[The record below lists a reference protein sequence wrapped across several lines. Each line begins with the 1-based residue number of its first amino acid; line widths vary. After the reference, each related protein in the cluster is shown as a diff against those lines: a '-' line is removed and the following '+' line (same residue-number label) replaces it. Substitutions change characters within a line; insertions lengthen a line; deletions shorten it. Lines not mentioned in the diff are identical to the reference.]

1 MDPQARHS
9 TWILLKKFKNE
20 DKCTILLTT
29 HYMDEAECLGDR
41 IAIMSKGTLHCTG
54 SPLFLKSNYSSGYSL
69 ILTKKQQETQTDK
82 QLMNTNDELNNKKIT
97 DLIQSIIPDAKLNSN
112 INSEISFLLPI
123 EYAKEFPRLLD
134 QIDLDKEHLNLVNIG
149 ISATTL
155 EQVFLK

>member
-29 HYMDEAECLGDR
+29 HYMDEAEFLGDR
-41 IAIMSKGTLHCTG
+41 IAIMSKGSLHCTG

-69 ILTKKQQETQTDK
+69 ILTKKQQEKQTDK
-82 QLMNTNDELNNKKIT
+82 TAMNTNDEFNTKQIT
-97 DLIQSIIPDAKLNSN
+97 DLIQSIIPYAKLNSN

-123 EYAKEFPRLLD
+123 EYTKEFPRLLD
-134 QIDLDKEHLNLVNIG
+134 EIDSAKEKLNLVNIG

>member
-1 MDPQARHS
+1 MDQKH
-9 TWILLKKFKNE
+9 E
-20 DKCTILLTT
+20 
-29 HYMDEAECLGDR
+29 M
-41 IAIMSKGTLHCTG
+41 MS
-54 SPLFLKSNYSSGYSL
+54 
-69 ILTKKQQETQTDK
+69 
-82 QLMNTNDELNNKKIT
+82 ELDKKIT

-134 QIDLDKEHLNLVNIG
+134 EIDLDKEHLNLVNIG